1 MPLKELRT
9 PAELQSLPKEE
20 LEKLPAEIR
29 QTIIETVAANGGHL
43 ASNLGSVELLL
54 ALNRVYDFSC
64 DKLVL
69 DVGHQCYTHKLLTG
83 RAESFDTLRQFGGVS
98 GFPRREESLY
108 DAFDTGHASTA
119 ISAAVGMARA
129 RDLQG
134 GKHHVIA
141 VVGDGALTGGM
152 CYEALNDAGSH
163 RLNLTVV
170 LNDNGM
176 SISRNVGAV
185 SRYLTLLRTGRG
197 WTGLKHRVGN
207 LLLRMP

>member
-1 MPLKELRT
+1 MPLKDIHT

-54 ALNRVYDFSC
+54 ALNRVYDFSN

-119 ISAAVGMARA
+119 ISAAVGMSRA

-134 GKHHVIA
+134 KKHHVIA

>member
-134 GKHHVIA
+134 EKHHVIA

>member
-1 MPLKELRT
+1 MPLKDIHT

-98 GFPRREESLY
+98 GFPRREESAY

-134 GKHHVIA
+134 KKHHVIA

>member
-54 ALNRVYDFSC
+54 ALNRVYDFSN

-134 GKHHVIA
+134 KKHHVIA

>member
-54 ALNRVYDFSC
+54 ALNRVYDFSN

>member
-1 MPLKELRT
+1 MPLKDIHT

-54 ALNRVYDFSC
+54 ALNRVYDFSR
-64 DKLVL
+64 DRLVL

-83 RAESFDTLRQFGGVS
+83 RLEKFETLRKYSGIS

-134 GKHHVIA
+134 EKHHVIA

-152 CYEALNDAGSH
+152 CYEALNDAGSNH
-163 RLNLTVV
+163 LSMTVV